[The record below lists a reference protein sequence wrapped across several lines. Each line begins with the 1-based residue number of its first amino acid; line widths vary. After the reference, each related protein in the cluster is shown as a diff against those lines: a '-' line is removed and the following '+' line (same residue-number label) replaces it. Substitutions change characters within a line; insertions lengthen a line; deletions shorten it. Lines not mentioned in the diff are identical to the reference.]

1 MAIIRHP
8 TLGGFHGS
16 HEAGVVEWSSSA
28 LTRTDSS
35 AVQSAVLLVVNR
47 LCVGNGEVKANE
59 LAQGMHG
66 LGCWDGEAEDDDFWG
81 DVKK

>member
-1 MAIIRHP
+1 MAHVRHP

-59 LAQGMHG
+59 RAKSMAWGAGMVK
-66 LGCWDGEAEDDDFWG
+66 LNMMIFGEM
-81 DVKK
+81 